1 MRNRFSLFRFPQFA
15 RLKKGDRF
23 FYDLRGQPGSFS
35 LEQLDQ
41 IRRVTFSRL
50 VCDNSDDIREIQP
63 LAFLLPD
70 KDV

>member
-1 MRNRFSLFRFPQFA
+1 MLFVQFA

-50 VCDNSDDIREIQP
+50 VCDNGDDIREIQP